1 MKNKL
6 TNLFEDHEIGVAV
19 ILSILLV
26 LFTLGVAFGTA
37 CLWGWVFMLVW
48 NNLLPLLW
56 SDAPT
61 IGFWLSVGIVY
72 VVRLLFKSTV
82 TVNNNRD

>member
-6 TNLFEDHEIGVAV
+6 AEIYADHSVGVA
-19 ILSILLV
+19 IALITLILL
-26 LFTLGVAFGTA
+26 LSFGFAFGVA

-56 SDAPT
+56 AEAPT
-61 IGFWLSVGIVY
+61 IGFWLATGIVF
-72 VVRLLFKSTV
+72 VVRLLIKPV
-82 TVNNNRD
+82 THISHD